1 MKRKIFIGSSSE
13 GIKIANQIKDQIN
26 LELGD
31 WIQCET
37 WENGGVFSLNKGTLE
52 SLVKASRKYD
62 YGIML
67 ASKDDILIKRMK
79 IFNVMRDNV
88 LFEMGLFLGSLGLQR
103 AFLITHDM
111 TSLPSDFNGV
121 TVVKYND
128 KNISSKIAHIISE
141 IKKTKES
148 FNLKPV
154 PSAALALG
162 YFQSTILPFAK
173 KHFELS
179 PHFQFK
185 ILIPTNISD
194 VNAQIAKYKSV
205 NNSVDTPG
213 PRPIV
218 SQYENETNKYWDI
231 PTTLQT
237 IDNLMDYFVPSSE
250 LGVNIEKEEWI
261 QHELRNFKGTLETLI
276 NKHEVYKDNILI
288 DFV

>member
-1 MKRKIFIGSSSE
+1 MKRKIFIGSSAE
-13 GIKIANQIKDQIN
+13 GIKIANQVKDQIN
-26 LELGD
+26 IELGD
-31 WIQCET
+31 WIECET
-37 WENGGVFSLNKGTLE
+37 WGDGKVFSLNGGTLE

-67 ASKDDILIKRMK
+67 ASKDDVLIKRMK

-103 AFLITHDM
+103 AFLITHDR
-111 TSLPSDFNGV
+111 TSLSSDFNGV

-128 KNISSKIAHIISE
+128 KNISTTIANVISE

-162 YFQSTILPFAK
+162 YFQSFIMPFAK
-173 KHFELS
+173 KHYQLS
-179 PHFQFK
+179 PTFQIK
-185 ILIPTNISD
+185 ILIPKNISD
-194 VNAQIAKYKSV
+194 VNAKITKYKTENESIQTTG
-205 NNSVDTPG
+205 D
-213 PRPIV
+213 RPIAF
-218 SQYENETNKYWDI
+218 QYKNEQNKYWDI

-250 LGVNIEKEEWI
+250 LGINIEKVEWI

-276 NKHEVYKDNILI
+276 SKNGAYDDNIII
-288 DFV
+288 DYL

>member
-13 GIKIANQIKDQIN
+13 GIKIANQVKDQIN

-31 WIQCET
+31 WIECET
-37 WENGGVFSLNKGTLE
+37 WDNGGVFSLNQGTLE

-67 ASKDDILIKRMK
+67 ASKDDILVKRMK
-79 IFNVMRDNV
+79 IFSVMRDNV

-103 AFLITHDM
+103 AFLITHDK

-128 KNISSKIAHIISE
+128 KNICDKIANVISE

-162 YFQSTILPFAK
+162 YFQNFIMPFAK
-173 KHFELS
+173 KHFKLS
-179 PHFQFK
+179 PIFQIK
-185 ILIPTNISD
+185 ILIPKNISD
-194 VNAQIAKYKSV
+194 VNAQIAKYKSE
-205 NNSVDTPG
+205 NESIQTTGD
-213 PRPIV
+213 RPIAFE
-218 SQYENETNKYWDI
+218 YNNEDNKYWDI

-276 NKHEVYKDNILI
+276 NKHVVYKDNILI

>member
-13 GIKIANQIKDQIN
+13 GIKIANQVKDQIN

-31 WIQCET
+31 WIECET

-103 AFLITHDM
+103 AFLITHDK

-121 TVVKYND
+121 TIVKYND
-128 KNISSKIAHIISE
+128 KNISDKIANVILE

-154 PSAALALG
+154 
-162 YFQSTILPFAK
+162 
-173 KHFELS
+173 
-179 PHFQFK
+179 
-185 ILIPTNISD
+185 
-194 VNAQIAKYKSV
+194 
-205 NNSVDTPG
+205 
-213 PRPIV
+213 
-218 SQYENETNKYWDI
+218 
-231 PTTLQT
+231 
-237 IDNLMDYFVPSSE
+237 
-250 LGVNIEKEEWI
+250 
-261 QHELRNFKGTLETLI
+261 
-276 NKHEVYKDNILI
+276 
-288 DFV
+288 